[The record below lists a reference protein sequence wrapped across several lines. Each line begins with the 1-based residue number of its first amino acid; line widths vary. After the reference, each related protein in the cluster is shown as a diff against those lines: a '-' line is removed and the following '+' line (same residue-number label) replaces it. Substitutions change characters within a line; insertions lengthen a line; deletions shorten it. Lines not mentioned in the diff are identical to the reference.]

1 MDARASLMTLNA
13 VQKLADS
20 GRHAAVVEYL
30 SGLPAEELTGSPT
43 LAFLF
48 GSAQARLGRDDLAK
62 RWAQVA
68 YERARERADRTVG
81 ARALNLSGAIAF
93 EEGRIEEAVK
103 YFTRALAEAERERD
117 RATVGRCSNNLG
129 IIASLRGDYGRAVG
143 WFTMALAAFQQ
154 AGLRAGVAETLHNLA
169 LTYRDQGDLEKAL
182 ETAHRAVAEAS
193 EAGDLRLL
201 ALTQGGRA
209 EIRLLA
215 GEAELARREIELA
228 LATRRQVGD
237 VVGEAEDLRVLG
249 SVLAELGD
257 TAEGERLLR
266 SVIERAEGFDR
277 PLLAAQAERDLAR
290 LYRRL
295 GRNGEAAEFI
305 RRARVRFEQLGA
317 EVEVRRLDEVTA
329 SLAG

>member
-1 MDARASLMTLNA
+1 MDARASLMTLNT
-13 VQKLADS
+13 VQKLADT

-30 SGLPAEELTGSPT
+30 GGLPPEELAGSPT

-62 RWAQVA
+62 RWAKVA
-68 YERARERADRTVG
+68 YERARERADRTVA

-93 EEGRIEEAVK
+93 EEGRIEEAVE
-103 YFTRALAEAERERD
+103 YFTRALAEAEREGD

-143 WFTMALAAFQQ
+143 SFTMALAAFQQ
-154 AGLRAGVAETLHNLA
+154 AGLRTGVAETLHNLA

-182 ETAHRAVAEAS
+182 ETAHRAVSEAG

-209 EIRLLA
+209 EIRLMA
-215 GEAELARREIELA
+215 GEPELARREIEHA

-249 SVLAELGD
+249 AVLVELGE

-266 SVIERAEGFDR
+266 TAIDRAEAFDR
-277 PLLAAQAERDLAR
+277 PLLAAQAERDLAK

-295 GRNGEAAEFI
+295 GKNGEASEFI
-305 RRARVRFEQLGA
+305 RRARVRFKQLGA
-317 EVEVRRLDEVTA
+317 EVEVRKLDELTA
-329 SLAG
+329 ALAG